1 MRRTRSLTA
10 LAGLIVVTVW
20 LSGGQAP
27 AIGLADDPTSVITST
42 TDPTPMPAPTT
53 AAAVTTTAPTST
65 APVPR
70 TTRNGQR
77 LLNGLGCDAGRVTG
91 RLNDHTATAVIRFQA
106 ANGLSQT
113 AWLNR
118 ATWNRLAAAHK
129 VACNRRPVPGASGSG
144 RRIVVSRA
152 QNWVWL
158 VNADGSTRW
167 QGGMIDNPRVWA
179 SGSYYSG
186 SVCGRPSHSG
196 AGLDYSRTLRLDN
209 FTRVVTRLCGVGF
222 HRIPIYRSS
231 GNQIHADW
239 LLGTNKRES
248 HGCMRVSAATARA
261 IYDFTQ
267 VRTPVIVKS

>member
-10 LAGLIVVTVW
+10 LSALIVVGVW
-20 LSGGQAP
+20 LSGTTAS
-27 AIGLADDPTSVITST
+27 AT
-42 TDPTPMPAPTT
+42 TDPSPTPTPTPTETIVPSPSPTATT
-53 AAAVTTTAPTST
+53 AAPAPAPAP
-65 APVPR
+65 APVRR

-91 RLNDHTATAVIRFQA
+91 RLNEHTATAVIRFQA
-106 ANGLSQT
+106 ANGLAQT
-113 AWLNR
+113 GGLNR
-118 ATWNRLAAAHK
+118 ATWDRLSAAHK
-129 VACNRRPVPGASGSG
+129 VACNRRPVPGASGEG
-144 RRIVVSRA
+144 RRIVVSRT

-158 VNADGSTRW
+158 VNGDGSTRW

-196 AGLDYSRTLRLDN
+196 AGLDYSRRLRLDN

-222 HRIPIYRSS
+222 HRIPVYRSS

-261 IYDFTQ
+261 ITDFTQ